1 MILWERK
8 RNVVGDEYGRPNT
21 GASITGKNSGNG
33 ALPTRES
40 ARQLAATANRRFE
53 FDKRRAPVN
62 AATLCR
68 RVIRGIRRERSSR
81 SNYGMS
87 IERKELMR
95 RIIVFLV
102 CVMIAPLAF
111 AQPVPNT
118 SVVKHT
124 GQTTRAPTQITT
136 GAVKVGTVTAFNPG
150 LRPVDPPSPIVVQ
163 SSPDTKP
170 VSYMLGKRVRF
181 VDKDGGAF
189 DPRLVRPGTRVKL
202 GFDRRG
208 RVSLVVVVER
218 E

>member
-1 MILWERK
+1 MKLARK
-8 RNVVGDEYGRPNT
+8 NP
-21 GASITGKNSGNG
+21 ASS
-33 ALPTRES
+33 S
-40 ARQLAATANRRFE
+40 SQFAATANRRFE

-170 VSYMLGKRVRF
+170 VSYMLVKRVRF
-181 VDKDGGAF
+181 VDKDGRASG
-189 DPRLVRPGTRVKL
+189 PHLVRAGTCADL
-202 GFDRRG
+202 GCDRRP
-208 RVSLVVVVER
+208 
-218 E
+218 

>member
-1 MILWERK
+1 M
-8 RNVVGDEYGRPNT
+8 VGDEYGRPNT

-40 ARQLAATANRRFE
+40 ASQFAATANRRFE
-53 FDKRRAPVN
+53 FDRRSQLFIRRAPVN

-170 VSYMLGKRVRF
+170 VSYILGKRVRF
-181 VDKDGGAF
+181 VYKDGRAI
-189 DPRLVRPGTRVKL
+189 DPHLVRAGTRVEL
-202 GFDRRG
+202 GFDRRHK
-208 RVSLVVVVER
+208 VSLVVVVER

>member
-1 MILWERK
+1 METANAKMIEK
-8 RNVVGDEYGRPNT
+8 NT
-21 GASITGKNSGNG
+21 FIVLKVS
-33 ALPTRES
+33 LPTACVRLS
-40 ARQLAATANRRFE
+40 DCSRDCVADRRFE
-53 FDKRRAPVN
+53 FQKRRQLFVRRAPVN

-111 AQPVPNT
+111 AQPVANT

-124 GQTTRAPTQITT
+124 GQTLRAPTQIST

-150 LRPVDPPSPIVVQ
+150 LRPVEPPSPIVVQ

-181 VDKDGGAF
+181 VYKDGRAI
-189 DPRLVRPGTRVKL
+189 DPHLVRAGTRVEL

-208 RVSLVVVVER
+208 KVSLVVVVER
-218 E
+218 D